1 MLQHGNSFM
10 SFYGNSTEKLINPNG
25 FKMHLWKI
33 SRQSTVEKSQL
44 WALDV
49 VAVLALGWRTV
60 EFCHITILQRFSS
73 ILRLSG
79 LANSR
84 ALGLAQPGRGMAVY

>member
-1 MLQHGNSFM
+1 M

-49 VAVLALGWRTV
+49 AVLALGWRTV
-60 EFCHITILQRFSS
+60 EFSS